1 MILPGS
7 LVPLV
12 IRGISLASRDLEQ
25 EGHVTLLAFF
35 K

>member
-1 MILPGS
+1 MILLGS
-7 LVPLV
+7 LVPCHEGHLV
-12 IRGISLASRDLEQ
+12 ASRDLEQ

>member
-12 IRGISLASRDLEQ
+12 VRGTSLASRDLEQ
-25 EGHVTLLAFF
+25 EGHVTLLVLF